1 MNTTEHETI
10 LRILEKRAQR
20 FRPELKLV
28 DVQNEWGYQIDDT
41 GTLEVEEESA
51 DIVRE
56 RELEA
61 SLVEM
66 QELQSINDAVLEIHG
81 QRPMEKQDGVI
92 RLVYE
97 NVNGIDSR
105 FKDNWKVDK
114 AKDLHD
120 ELAVDI
126 AAYNE
131 HKINM
136 KHKQNKVGFNQLFW
150 GGEAKV

>member
-1 MNTTEHETI
+1 M
-10 LRILEKRAQR
+10 
-20 FRPELKLV
+20 
-28 DVQNEWGYQIDDT
+28 
-41 GTLEVEEESA
+41 
-51 DIVRE
+51 RE
-56 RELEA
+56 REELVA
-61 SLVEM
+61 S
-66 QELQSINDAVLEIHG
+66 QSINDAVMEIHW

-92 RLVYE
+92 RLVYK
-97 NVNGIDSR
+97 NANGIDSW

-126 AAYNE
+126 TAYNK

-136 KHKQNKVGFNQLFW
+136 KYKQNKVGFNQLFW